1 MLTREV
7 LVLFHSTLA
16 AVTNTARG
24 FPSPSTRS
32 ESPHLPLYVHSW
44 LVHHPLSLREKEP
57 STLDV
62 SQSII
67 PLSCTIESIPGLI
80 RSNLPSSFQPS
91 NYQWEVEPTP
101 PLFSCRKITLAAACD
116 QDIEDGIQYL
126 SSTGWWLSFSSFP
139 WLRRQKSRRD
149 FPLFIIWATK
159 STCHCIFLCSFRQKD
174 IISKIIMG

>member
-32 ESPHLPLYVHSW
+32 ESPHLPLYIHSW

-126 SSTGWWLSFSSFP
+126 SSTGWCCPSPLFPDCGGKNQDEISHCSSFKP
-139 WLRRQKSRRD
+139 PNLPAIVS
-149 FPLFIIWATK
+149 
-159 STCHCIFLCSFRQKD
+159 SFALSDKRYN
-174 IISKIIMG
+174 I